1 MTQPWTID
9 TSDETF
15 EQDVMERSAET
26 PIIVDFWAEWCA
38 PCRMLAPTLEA
49 AVEKRNGEF
58 MLVKAET
65 EKCQQA
71 AGSFQVSSIPAVYL
85 VYQGKVVDFFAGVL
99 PEAELDRWLDT

>member
-1 MTQPWTID
+1 MTQPWTIE

-49 AVEKRNGEF
+49 AV
-58 MLVKAET
+58 
-65 EKCQQA
+65 
-71 AGSFQVSSIPAVYL
+71 
-85 VYQGKVVDFFAGVL
+85 
-99 PEAELDRWLDT
+99 